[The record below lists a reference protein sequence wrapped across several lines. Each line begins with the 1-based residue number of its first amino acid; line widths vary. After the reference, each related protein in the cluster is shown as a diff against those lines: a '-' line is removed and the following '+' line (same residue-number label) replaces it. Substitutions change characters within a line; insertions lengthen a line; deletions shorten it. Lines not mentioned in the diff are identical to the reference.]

1 MLKSPR
7 LHRRFKRKFEKH
19 LLLSQALFLPNAC
32 GPAFAVLFWS
42 AMRFCYVARRGSIMR
57 IHLVTLLAGLLCPT
71 VSLAQNAEKA
81 IITHTSES
89 ISLAPLLY
97 GIEKGF
103 YRKEGIDLDF
113 RILRTDLASAAIVGS
128 KEVDYMYSA
137 GTALRV
143 AARGLPIRVVAY
155 TLKNILFYLMAQ
167 PTIRSVPELKHKK
180 IAVALPSDTGGL
192 ATKAVLKASGLD
204 PEKDATYI
212 AIGAASVRL
221 AAMEAGSIDASIM
234 PVPWNI
240 RMRQKGF
247 RELAFA
253 GNYVKEPLTGFA
265 ASTEKLERQPQQV
278 KKVLTGFLRSID
290 AFRSD
295 RKDAVEFIER
305 RFRLDLPIAAESYR
319 IVIESLSEDGTISD
333 QSLQEYVEQIKKEP
347 GVKKQITVS
356 DLVDFRILRE
366 AKRDMG
372 RK

>member
-1 MLKSPR
+1 MPML
-7 LHRRFKRKFEKH
+7 FI
-19 LLLSQALFLPNAC
+19 
-32 GPAFAVLFWS
+32 AFIGV
-42 AMRFCYVARRGSIMR
+42 
-57 IHLVTLLAGLLCPT
+57 LLCPDF
-71 VSLAQNAEKA
+71 SLAQGMEKA

-103 YRKEGIDLDF
+103 YRREGVDLDF
-113 RILRTDLASAAIVGS
+113 RILRTDLASAAMVGS

-167 PTIRSVPELKHKK
+167 PNIRSVADLKGKK

-192 ATKAVLKASGLD
+192 ATKAILRVFGLD
-204 PEKDATYI
+204 PDKDATYI

-221 AAMEAGSIDASIM
+221 AAMEAGSIEASIM

-240 RMRQKGF
+240 RMKQKGF

-253 GNYVKEPLTGFA
+253 GNYLKEPLTGFA
-265 ASTEKLERQPQQV
+265 ASTEKLDKQPQQV
-278 KKVLTGFLRSID
+278 KKVLTGFLRSMD
-290 AFRSD
+290 AFRKE
-295 RKDAVEFIER
+295 RNDAVEFIAR
-305 RFRLDLPIAAESYR
+305 RFRVEPSIAEESYR
-319 IVIESLSEDGTISD
+319 IVVQSLSDDGTISPEG
-333 QSLQEYVEQIKKEP
+333 LQEYVDAIKKEP
-347 GVKKQITVS
+347 GVRKQTTVA

-366 AKRDMG
+366 AKREMG
-372 RK
+372 KN